1 MIRNTLINLNLNE
14 HIQGLGYSPFA
25 VNLDRCMESDDT
37 LNNLSNRRCVP
48 NKTEE

>member
-1 MIRNTLINLNLNE
+1 MTRNTLINLNLNE
-14 HIQGLGYSPFA
+14 YIQGLGYCPFA